1 MFKFLKLENKKL
13 VYLVFLLGIIISIN
27 YAFFN
32 LNKFDKNEDTNKH
45 LMIRG
50 DLSLIWYEAESFKK
64 DLLKNKTIFGNG
76 AEYTRTFLP
85 SKILAFYSILTNQD
99 LYDDYKNRVIKI
111 EGKKLYLLFQIFFY
125 YLSLLFLYKKL
136 KSFYENKNL
145 SFYIISYLALD
156 PNIIQWHG
164 TFWTESIFF
173 SLQLLLIGLII
184 KSNKSK
190 LFCLYLGSFLGL
202 IFLQKTVGVLFIF
215 FLFIYI
221 FCTEEKNNKLKSF
234 NIILGFSIIL
244 LILGYDNYKK
254 TGIFYV
260 IGISNKSAHYGY
272 LVPQIFEKNDQIK
285 SMTDIKNS
293 EKRWKIKNNYSI
305 DSFYTQYKLRQYQQK
320 KAMEVMLN
328 NKITTIKIYLKKTII
343 HSVLNPLHTFYWH
356 KYNQIKYSKEE
367 FHLSDESKK
376 YFIYKIFYS
385 ALFYTVIFMGILEII
400 KNKEKF
406 KFHLLI
412 SFLIIYLMFML
423 GWMGNSRYFMPSVI
437 FLSIFFGNGVNYFMN
452 LKSKKNSTNYLEN

>member
-1 MFKFLKLENKKL
+1 MSKLLKLENKKL

-32 LNKFDKNEDTNKH
+32 LNKFDKNEDVNKH

-50 DLSLIWYEAESFKK
+50 DLSLIWNEAESFKK

-76 AEYTRTFLP
+76 DEYTRTFLP
-85 SKILAFYSILTNQD
+85 SKIVAFYSILTNQD
-99 LYDDYKNRVIKI
+99 LYDDYENRVIKI
-111 EGKKLYLLFQIFFY
+111 KGKRLYLLFQIFFY

-145 SFYIISYLALD
+145 SFYIVSYLALD

-184 KSNKSK
+184 KSNKSN

-202 IFLQKTVGVLFIF
+202 IFLQKTVGILFIF
-215 FLFIYI
+215 FLVIYI
-221 FCTEEKNNKLKSF
+221 FYTEKKNRKLKFF
-234 NIILGFSIIL
+234 NIIFGFSIIL

-260 IGISNKSAHYGY
+260 MPLQTKSAHYVV
-272 LVPQIFEKNDQIK
+272 LVPQIF
-285 SMTDIKNS
+285 
-293 EKRWKIKNNYSI
+293 IKNNQLEAFSNAEDVEKEWKKNNNWSKNNFKI
-305 DSFYTQYKLRQYQQK
+305 EYKFKKFQQK
-320 KAMEVMLN
+320 KALEIMLD
-328 NKITTIKIYLKKTII
+328 NKVLVLQIYLKKII
-343 HSVLNPLHTFYWH
+343 NHSVLNPLQTFYWH
-356 KYNQIKYSKEE
+356 KYNTPQYSGKEL
-367 FHLSDESKK
+367 HLSAESKK

-385 ALFYTVIFMGILEII
+385 ILFYIILLFGFLSIA
-400 KNKEKF
+400 KDKKYF
-406 KFHLLI
+406 KFHLLLI
-412 SFLIIYLMFML
+412 SLVNYLIFML
-423 GWMGNSRYFMPSVI
+423 GWVGNSRYFMPSII
-437 FLSIFFGNGVNYFMN
+437 FLSIFFGHGIDYISK
-452 LKSKKNSTNYLEN
+452 LRYKSLRKP